1 MLHLLCTCF
10 TARASPR
17 AAIVVDGLFSSGE
30 VEAMEQQLMYAPY
43 TWGEGDFAGANP
55 AGSVHELALTAPIVT
70 QIVERVGELSSVF
83 AAEGERWSEEADP
96 DDFELYRAYV
106 NKFMR
111 SDHPLP
117 HTDADFR
124 DHVTL
129 LYYANRVW
137 KRRMGGET
145 VFFDAAGE
153 IGQSVLPRPGRIA
166 LFSGAVQHSARPPL
180 PDVYWPRLT
189 LALKWRRRTVGA
201 AGAAAAA
208 AGRAGGSRRV
218 RVRMAGLAAGRAV
231 AAKGGSLTE
240 AGREAANAAKA

>member
-1 MLHLLCTCF
+1 MLLLL
-10 TARASPR
+10 AGLASAAVRR
-17 AAIVVDGLFSSGE
+17 AAIVVDGLWSAAE
-30 VEAMEQQLMYAPY
+30 VNAMEQQLMYAPY

-55 AGSVHELALTAPIVT
+55 AGSVHELNLTAPMVS
-70 QIVERVGELSSVF
+70 QIVERVGELSAVF
-83 AAEGERWSEEADP
+83 AAEGERWSDETVDP

-106 NKFMR
+106 NRFMR
-111 SDHPLP
+111 GDHPLP
-117 HTDADFR
+117 HTDADFA

-180 PDVYWPRLT
+180 SDVYWPRLT
-189 LALKWRRRTVGA
+189 LALKWRRRDV
-201 AGAAAAA
+201 GAAAAA
-208 AGRAGGSRRV
+208 A
-218 RVRMAGLAAGRAV
+218 AAG
-231 AAKGGSLTE
+231 AAT
-240 AGREAANAAKA
+240 AREL